1 MEPFGAKITQKNEQ
15 NEQNDEN
22 NKTVN
27 SDIFECDYGKEYKPK
42 PKFTRSVKVKP
53 YCFFFGIKCAILNLQ
68 GCKNEKL
75 LPKYKELHPGCN
87 YSYSKYSEQYSKLV
101 IEAMGGDTYKEDKI
115 ISKIAKEVIIDK
127 Y

>member
-1 MEPFGAKITQKNEQ
+1 
-15 NEQNDEN
+15 
-22 NKTVN
+22 
-27 SDIFECDYGKEYKPK
+27 
-42 PKFTRSVKVKP
+42 
-53 YCFFFGIKCAILNLQ
+53 
-68 GCKNEKL
+68 L

-87 YSYSKYSEQYSKLV
+87 YSDSKYSDQYSKLV